1 MEHKLK
7 SGKIVSKLRSDL
19 GMTQSVFAQ
28 KIGITQSYISQ
39 VERDRKDI
47 SLSLFIEWCASLG
60 LKEISIGIKN
70 KAFIISYR

>member
-1 MEHKLK
+1 MENKLK

-19 GMTQSVFAQ
+19 GMTQSLFAQ

-47 SLSLFIEWCASLG
+47 SLSLFLEWCGLLG
-60 LKEISIGIKN
+60 VKEINICIKN
-70 KAFIISYR
+70 SNLTIPFQ